1 MLEKGNVYY
10 DNLEAFSK
18 NLQDGLRNIF
28 PDIFNK
34 KERVLKESILKAS
47 NQYIFDE
54 NTSLWSQ
61 TWFRDAYVAYFINTQ
76 TSRLF
81 YAFNRIKDT
90 LDFNKVSNVIDFGC
104 GPASAHLAASA
115 VFKEQLNKSKWLNI
129 DSSKEALKIAKEV
142 ENYFKL
148 NSSYTLSSQI
158 PDPKSDN
165 DPLILSF
172 ALCEGLNT
180 GNILKYKYVLLLEP
194 GQFANS
200 KSLISL
206 RKQALDTGF
215 RALAPCVHQ
224 GLCPMR
230 DGAKNWCHD
239 TAPKPKRMPQY
250 NLPFSGDRL
259 NFSYLLLSQEQAN
272 TNSNTTDA
280 RIIGDLRPEKG
291 KSKIAICHG
300 ETPVFLSWLKKSK
313 LDLNLNRGDLIEMP
327 EQAETKG
334 QEVRIE
340 TKINIKTNT

>member
-18 NLQDGLRNIF
+18 NLQEGLKEIF
-28 PDIFNK
+28 PDVFHK

-47 NQYIFDE
+47 NQYIFEE

-61 TWFRDAYVAYFINTQ
+61 TWFKDAYIAYFINTQ

-81 YAFNRIKDT
+81 YTFNRIKDT
-90 LDFNKVSNVIDFGC
+90 LDFNNISNTIDFGC

-115 VFKEQLNKSKWLNI
+115 VFKSGLNKSKWLNI

-148 NSSYTLSSQI
+148 NSSYTLSDKI
-158 PDPKSDN
+158 PEPKSEN
-165 DPLILSF
+165 DLLILSF

-180 GNILKYKYVLLLEP
+180 ENIFKYKYVLLLEP
-194 GQFANS
+194 GQFSNS
-200 KSLISL
+200 KNLIAL
-206 RKQALDTGF
+206 RQKALDTGF
-215 RALAPCVHQ
+215 NALAPCVHQ

-230 DGAKNWCHD
+230 EGAKNWCHD
-239 TAPKPKRMPQY
+239 TAPKPKSMPQY

-259 NFSYLLLSQEQAN
+259 NFSYLLLAKGQASLA
-272 TNSNTTDA
+272 NSADA

-291 KSKIAICHG
+291 KSKIALCID
-300 ETPVFLSWLKKSK
+300 ESPVFLSWLKKSK

-340 TKINIKTNT
+340 TEISLKNNI